1 MSEIK
6 NLIFRLLGGT
16 KQLQSAPGVG
26 RVLSMTLLA
35 ALPELGTLDRKKIA
49 GLVGVAPLNR
59 DSGTMRGKRSVWGGR
74 ASVRSILYMSALVG
88 TRFNP
93 VLKAFYQRLCAAGKA
108 KKVAITACMHK
119 LLTILNAMINNKT
132 PWKEFCVQTP

>member
-1 MSEIK
+1 LSEIK

-59 DSGTMRGKRSVWGGR
+59 DSGTMRGKRSVGR
-74 ASVRSILYMSALVG
+74 QAVVHPVG
-88 TRFNP
+88 EVGHRFGVYCIVGN
-93 VLKAFYQRLCAAGKA
+93 
-108 KKVAITACMHK
+108 I
-119 LLTILNAMINNKT
+119 I
-132 PWKEFCVQTP
+132 